1 MLPPMLKYDIPL
13 ARFCPLMYAA
23 NFEPSGWN
31 AATPIPETTTSAK
44 TSG

>member
-13 ARFCPLMYAA
+13 ARFCPLTYAA
-23 NFEPSGWN
+23 NFEPSGWK
-31 AATPIPETTTSAK
+31 AATPTPETTTSPK